1 MFRFARYFF
10 FVFLITTVIPLLLM
24 FVWTNHQMQRMEHER
39 ERHILDVGVKQL
51 NNLTFQYLK
60 MQESDIL
67 EKMQNVSLQNFS
79 DSDFN
84 KLFAPAKVEKTKAQK
99 VESYYEVLNISG
111 VPDIYGVSVIP
122 LGKSAIK
129 ISRQVDL
136 SKLRPNGPFDVE
148 LYLGA
153 EISKKSFMAS
163 IHDPFMPKPPGDD
176 HPFFDK
182 TPPPL
187 IYENPRTFEYEK
199 APIFGKNGETVA
211 TLLIRTGFH
220 KKPMEFGKSFEN
232 IFGLIILLAGSVSSL
247 VVGFYVN
254 RNFIKPLFILSEA
267 SKQVQNGNLSFKLDT
282 NIKQRQILNT
292 FTNFNRMIKG
302 LREKEE
308 LRKNFI
314 TNLTHDLRTPLIA
327 QERSLELIS
336 KEFEDLGMQDA
347 YELAKSLEKNNNHL
361 LRMVNLILES
371 YRFDSEALNLEIS
384 PINLFELMN
393 DCFEKLKPLS
403 NQKDIV
409 LLNKIPPDF
418 IKIEGDITSF
428 KRIFLNLISNDIENI
443 EQSGTIKVDVELL
456 ENFVKIYV
464 EDDGPGISKEDINY
478 IFDRYYTGKSDERKI
493 GSGLGLDV
501 CKKLV
506 EMHNGEISVESEVNE
521 YTRFIINLPLKFHG
535 NEGK

>member
-39 ERHILDVGVKQL
+39 EHHLLDVGVKQL

-67 EKMQNVSLQNFS
+67 EKIQDLSQQNFS
-79 DSDFN
+79 DSDFSRI
-84 KLFAPAKVEKTKAQK
+84 FAPAKVEKAKAQK

-111 VPDIYGVSVIP
+111 VPEIYGVSVVP
-122 LGKSAIK
+122 FGKSAIK
-129 ISRQVDL
+129 ISHQVNL

-163 IHDPFMPKPPGDD
+163 IHDPFMPKPPGMG
-176 HPFFDK
+176 HPFLDE

-187 IYENPRTFEYEK
+187 VYENPRTFEYGK
-199 APIFGKNGETVA
+199 VPILGRNGETVA
-211 TLLIRTGFH
+211 TLLIKTGLH

-247 VVGFYVN
+247 LVGFYIN
-254 RNFIKPLFILSEA
+254 RNFIKPLFIISEA
-267 SKQVQNGNLSFKLDT
+267 SKQVQNGNLSFRLDT

-302 LREKEE
+302 LREKDE

-336 KEFEDLGMQDA
+336 KEFEDLGMKDA
-347 YELAKSLEKNNNHL
+347 YELAKGLEKNNNHL

-371 YRFDSEALNLEIS
+371 YRFDSETLNLEIS
-384 PINLFELMN
+384 LVNLSSLVD

-403 NQKDIV
+403 DQKNIV
-409 LLNKIPPDF
+409 LLNRIPSDF
-418 IKIEGDITSF
+418 IPVEGDITSF

-443 EQSGTIKVDVELL
+443 EQNGTIKLDVELL
-456 ENFVKIYV
+456 GNFVKIYV

-501 CKKLV
+501 CRKLV
-506 EMHNGEISVESEVNE
+506 EMHSGEISVESEVNK
-521 YTRFIINLPLKFHG
+521 YTRFIIKLPLKFQG
-535 NEGK
+535 NESK